1 MRSSSTSIAKRWT
14 SFTTRPVAHDGNAV
28 AWESSAADI
37 GSPLRVNVSGPN
49 WTRSRGLH
57 CMLEPS
63 YGALRMSTVPNDWNG
78 VCIRHAA
85 CRSQYRLDEC
95 PRRPA
100 SSTARMAAFQAKYTP
115 DQREAIASA
124 VIDRGASAPR
134 VVELA
139 AAGQLTDSNGAQL
152 EPFTVPANTVRS
164 EARKAKK
171 RRQGKAASDLGKA
184 EPRDAVEA
192 LRRRIVTMLDEEL
205 GVEER
210 KRKGNRDP
218 ERVRQICRA
227 MREAAAIPGLK
238 EPAKT
243 APG

>member
-1 MRSSSTSIAKRWT
+1 
-14 SFTTRPVAHDGNAV
+14 
-28 AWESSAADI
+28 
-37 GSPLRVNVSGPN
+37 
-49 WTRSRGLH
+49 
-57 CMLEPS
+57 
-63 YGALRMSTVPNDWNG
+63 
-78 VCIRHAA
+78 
-85 CRSQYRLDEC
+85 
-95 PRRPA
+95 
-100 SSTARMAAFQAKYTP
+100 MAAFQAKYTP

-243 APG
+243 APGTRRNGKQQGGQTRGGLAGDLLSAHRAQTATSGKGRPRHDHATGPEERAIGAQEAQAQEDETHEEGAEDGGHGSSACGDAAPLLVPAA

>member
-1 MRSSSTSIAKRWT
+1 
-14 SFTTRPVAHDGNAV
+14 
-28 AWESSAADI
+28 
-37 GSPLRVNVSGPN
+37 
-49 WTRSRGLH
+49 
-57 CMLEPS
+57 
-63 YGALRMSTVPNDWNG
+63 
-78 VCIRHAA
+78 
-85 CRSQYRLDEC
+85 
-95 PRRPA
+95 
-100 SSTARMAAFQAKYTP
+100 MAAFQAKYTA

-139 AAGQLTDSNGAQL
+139 AAGQLTDTHGAQL
-152 EPFTVPANTVRS
+152 EPFSVPVNTVRS
-164 EARKAKK
+164 EVRKAKK
-171 RRQGKAASDLGKA
+171 RRHGEAASTLAKA

-227 MREAAAIPGLK
+227 MREAAAIPGPREERK
-238 EPAKT
+238 PAPGQRAKDGKAEGGQTRGGLAGNLLSAHRAGTATSGKGRPRPNGATHEGREDIGAQEAQVHDDAEQEDEGHDT
-243 APG
+243 APGSSARGLVAMGSGIGA